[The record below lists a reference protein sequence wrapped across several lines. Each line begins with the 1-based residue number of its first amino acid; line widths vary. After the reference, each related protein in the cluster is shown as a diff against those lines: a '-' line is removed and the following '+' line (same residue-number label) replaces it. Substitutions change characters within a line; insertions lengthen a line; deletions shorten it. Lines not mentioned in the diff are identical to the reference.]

1 MNKKIFYISSI
12 LAIALLTG
20 CSSDDKKSDDSK
32 ITPKEATASGIEI
45 VKNENAQEI
54 KVAKKDHSKTD
65 NKYYFNYGIKSE
77 YDQNAQPAN
86 SDASVRIKPRTVIQA
101 NMNVRSPYEEV
112 QVSMIVRTLSK
123 KFIVK
128 CSACHNDYA
137 NGIIGP
143 SLLGKDSDY
152 IFNKIADFK
161 SGKKSNP
168 LMTDLI
174 NMMDEKEIRD
184 MANEIYK
191 FNLEIN
197 KIRNK

>member
-12 LAIALLTG
+12 LAIALLGG
-20 CSSDDKKSDDSK
+20 CSSDNKEKTDTKAQ
-32 ITPKEATASGIEI
+32 TKEATASGIEI
-45 VKNENAQEI
+45 VSNENAKEI
-54 KVAKKDHSKTD
+54 KVAQKDNSDANHQ
-65 NKYYFNYGIKSE
+65 YYFNYGVKSA
-77 YDQNAQPAN
+77 YDQNSQPAN
-86 SDASVRIKPRTVIQA
+86 QDASVRIKPRTVIEA
-101 NMNVRSPYEEV
+101 NMNIRSPYEKV
-112 QVSMIVRTLSK
+112 QVSMIVKNLSK

-143 SLLGKDSDY
+143 SLLGKNSDY

-174 NMMDEKEIRD
+174 NKMDEKEIRE
-184 MANEIYK
+184 MADEIYK

-197 KIRNK
+197 KMRNK

>member
-1 MNKKIFYISSI
+1 MDKNIFYISSI

-20 CSSDDKKSDDSK
+20 CSSDNKEETNTNTSS
-32 ITPKEATASGIEI
+32 KEATASGIEI
-45 VKNENAQEI
+45 VKNENSKEV
-54 KVAKKDHSKTD
+54 KVAQKDMSGTD
-65 NKYYFNYGIKSE
+65 NQYYFNYGVKSE

-86 SDASVRIKPRTVIQA
+86 SDASVRIKPRTAIDA

-168 LMTDLI
+168 FMTDLI
-174 NMMDEKEIRD
+174 NMMSEQEIRE
-184 MANEIYK
+184 MADEIYK
-191 FNLEIN
+191 FNIEIN
-197 KIRNK
+197 KMRNK